1 MSLEKSLELMGPIT
15 PNQLSVISY
24 QLSVISYQW
33 VSYQWVSYQLSNSK
47 MENVFVIVP
56 AKLLDS
62 VGEFRFLTIGQS
74 KSQKLLVI
82 SHTERENEIHLISA
96 RLASKQ
102 ERKNYESG
110 V

>member
-15 PNQLSVISY
+15 PNQLSVI
-24 QLSVISYQW
+24 
-33 VSYQWVSYQLSNSK
+33 SYQLSNSK

-74 KSQKLLVI
+74 KSQRLLVI
-82 SHTERENEIHLISA
+82 SHTERENEIRLISA
-96 RLASKQ
+96 RLASK
-102 ERKNYESG
+102 
-110 V
+110 

>member
-1 MSLEKSLELMGPIT
+1 MSLEKSSELMGPIT
-15 PNQLSVISY
+15 LNQLSVI
-24 QLSVISYQW
+24 
-33 VSYQWVSYQLSNSK
+33 SYQLSNSK
-47 MENVFVIVP
+47 MENVFVIVA

-74 KSQKLLVI
+74 KLQKLLVI
-82 SHTERENEIHLISA
+82 SHTERENEIRLISA

>member
-1 MSLEKSLELMGPIT
+1 MLLSL
-15 PNQLSVISY
+15 LSCLIWDQDKANNNIKKHSISFEEA
-24 QLSVISYQW
+24 VT
-33 VSYQWVSYQLSNSK
+33 
-47 MENVFVIVP
+47 VFGDPLAVTI
-56 AKLLDS
+56 LDPDHS

-82 SHTERENEIHLISA
+82 SHTERENEIRLISA

>member
-1 MSLEKSLELMGPIT
+1 MSLEKSSELMGPIT

-47 MENVFVIVP
+47 MENVFVIVA

-62 VGEFRFLTIGQS
+62 GINL
-74 KSQKLLVI
+74 
-82 SHTERENEIHLISA
+82 
-96 RLASKQ
+96 
-102 ERKNYESG
+102 
-110 V
+110 

>member
-1 MSLEKSLELMGPIT
+1 MCLLLSLLSCLIWDQDKANNNIKKHSISFEEAVTVFGDSLAVTI
-15 PNQLSVISY
+15 
-24 QLSVISYQW
+24 
-33 VSYQWVSYQLSNSK
+33 
-47 MENVFVIVP
+47 
-56 AKLLDS
+56 LDPDHS

-82 SHTERENEIHLISA
+82 SHTERENEIRLISA

>member
-1 MSLEKSLELMGPIT
+1 MGPIT

-24 QLSVISYQW
+24 QLSVISYQWVSYQW

>member
-1 MSLEKSLELMGPIT
+1 MCLLLSL
-15 PNQLSVISY
+15 LSCLIWDQDKANNNIKKHSISFEEA
-24 QLSVISYQW
+24 VT
-33 VSYQWVSYQLSNSK
+33 
-47 MENVFVIVP
+47 VFGDPLAVTIFDP
-56 AKLLDS
+56 DHS

-82 SHTERENEIHLISA
+82 SHTERENEIRLISA

>member
-1 MSLEKSLELMGPIT
+1 MCLLLSL
-15 PNQLSVISY
+15 LSCLIWDQDKANNNIKKHSISFEEA
-24 QLSVISYQW
+24 VT
-33 VSYQWVSYQLSNSK
+33 
-47 MENVFVIVP
+47 VFGEPLAVTILAP
-56 AKLLDS
+56 DHS

-82 SHTERENEIHLISA
+82 SHTERENEIRLISA

>member
-1 MSLEKSLELMGPIT
+1 MKFQWDQDKANNNIT
-15 PNQLSVISY
+15 KHSISFEEA
-24 QLSVISYQW
+24 VT
-33 VSYQWVSYQLSNSK
+33 
-47 MENVFVIVP
+47 VFGDPLAVTIFDP
-56 AKLLDS
+56 DHS

-82 SHTERENEIHLISA
+82 SHTERENEIRLISG

>member
-1 MSLEKSLELMGPIT
+1 MSLEKSSELMGPIT
-15 PNQLSVISY
+15 LNQLSVI
-24 QLSVISYQW
+24 
-33 VSYQWVSYQLSNSK
+33 SYQLSNSK
-47 MENVFVIVP
+47 MENVFVIVA

-74 KSQKLLVI
+74 KLQKLLVK
-82 SHTERENEIHLISA
+82 SHTERENEIRLISA

>member
-1 MSLEKSLELMGPIT
+1 MSLEKSSELMGPIT
-15 PNQLSVISY
+15 PNQLSVI
-24 QLSVISYQW
+24 
-33 VSYQWVSYQLSNSK
+33 SYQWVSYQLSNSK

-56 AKLLDS
+56 AKLPDS

-74 KSQKLLVI
+74 KSQKLLVK
-82 SHTERENEIHLISA
+82 SHTERENEIRLFSA

>member
-1 MSLEKSLELMGPIT
+1 MCLLLSL
-15 PNQLSVISY
+15 LSCLIWDQDKANNNIKKHSISFEEA
-24 QLSVISYQW
+24 VT
-33 VSYQWVSYQLSNSK
+33 
-47 MENVFVIVP
+47 VFGDPLAVTI
-56 AKLLDS
+56 LDPDHS

-82 SHTERENEIHLISA
+82 SHTERENEIRLISA

>member
-1 MSLEKSLELMGPIT
+1 MCLLLSL
-15 PNQLSVISY
+15 LSCLIWDQDKANNNIKKHSISFEEA
-24 QLSVISYQW
+24 VT
-33 VSYQWVSYQLSNSK
+33 
-47 MENVFVIVP
+47 VFGEPLAVTI
-56 AKLLDS
+56 LDPDHS

-82 SHTERENEIHLISA
+82 SHTERENEIRLISA